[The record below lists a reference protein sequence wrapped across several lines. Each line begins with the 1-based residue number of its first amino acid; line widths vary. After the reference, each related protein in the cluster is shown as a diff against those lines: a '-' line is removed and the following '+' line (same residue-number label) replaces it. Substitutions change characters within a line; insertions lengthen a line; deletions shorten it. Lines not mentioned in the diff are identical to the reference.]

1 MRFRWPFKKDKIFYV
16 ALPGND
22 MEPQLDTY
30 SGTWK
35 YVKQFLEAEVK
46 KLQERNEKLTL
57 DATATAAV
65 RGQIKMARAVLDLEK
80 PGPDFSRSKTIAA
93 EIFGAER

>member
-1 MRFRWPFKKDKIFYV
+1 MRVKWPWRKDTIFYA

-35 YVKQFLEAEVK
+35 YVKEFLEGEIK
-46 KLQERNEKLTL
+46 KLHERNEKLTL
-57 DATATAAV
+57 DANATAAI
-65 RGQIKMARAVLDLEK
+65 RGQIKMARAVLELEK
-80 PGPDFSRSKTIAA
+80 AGPGVVRSKGIAA